1 MNALGA
7 AGPVVI
13 KVCGMRAW
21 RGLWQSENLCGW
33 TPEVLQP
40 KCDSDT
46 VLGCWTAR
54 DWDGDLIWQVVV
66 SSDGGIELVGV
77 KL

>member
-1 MNALGA
+1 MKNKCVAVGVT
-7 AGPVVI
+7 GNY
-13 KVCGMRAW
+13 CW
-21 RGLWQSENLCGW
+21 WDHHCDF

-46 VLGCWTAR
+46 VLGCWTER
-54 DWDGDLIWQVVV
+54 DWDGGLQWQVVV
-66 SSDGGIELVGV
+66 SDGGIELVGV